1 MDKCVCVFDGVIW
14 IVSCINM
21 FGLYRCN
28 CSEGYRDVNNLKD
41 GKNCIGK
48 DRIYF
53 LRLFEGKNYNKKN
66 FNVNVIILF

>member
-21 FGLYRCN
+21 FGLYICN

-41 GKNCIGK
+41 GKNC
-48 DRIYF
+48 
-53 LRLFEGKNYNKKN
+53 EGMVRK
-66 FNVNVIILF
+66 